1 MREWIEKY
9 ELHFEE
15 QFPLFYCRD
24 RKMEDEEIIEI
35 IKRAIEND
43 EEYRQSQKQ
52 RQRERNIRDAKRKE
66 EAFRKA
72 GLTEEAEKQHM
83 KVLQRQETMR
93 DFIQSTGRTRRYDRE
108 QIMRHQQKL

>member
-35 IKRAIEND
+35 IKKAIESD
-43 EEYRQSQKQ
+43 EEYKPD
-52 RQRERNIRDAKRKE
+52 IVFK
-66 EAFRKA
+66 
-72 GLTEEAEKQHM
+72 
-83 KVLQRQETMR
+83 
-93 DFIQSTGRTRRYDRE
+93 
-108 QIMRHQQKL
+108 